1 MQAQID
7 QILSESAVQDGP
19 SVLLM
24 ITYSGG
30 IRPKG
35 ADTMTGRM
43 LAQLGWRN
51 ILNDYPSLLKDFSIE
66 KVIEI
71 DPDYILVIPIVFR
84 FKDGNE
90 IPMTNNQRKSPAS

>member
-1 MQAQID
+1 
-7 QILSESAVQDGP
+7 
-19 SVLLM
+19 
-24 ITYSGG
+24 
-30 IRPKG
+30 
-35 ADTMTGRM
+35 MTGRM

-71 DPDYILVIPIVFR
+71 DPDYILIIPIVFR

-90 IPMTNNQRKSPAS
+90 IPMTI

>member
-1 MQAQID
+1 
-7 QILSESAVQDGP
+7 
-19 SVLLM
+19 
-24 ITYSGG
+24 
-30 IRPKG
+30 
-35 ADTMTGRM
+35 M

-71 DPDYILVIPIVFR
+71 DPDYILIIPIVFR

-90 IPMTNNQRKSPAS
+90 IPMTI